1 MKQRRI
7 VSVARLGDLL
17 HFGHLLLTF
26 GDFLLVTLPIIRGKK
41 KSHKNYFSLLCV
53 LSLPAHGSDASSPD
67 TKAHEVF
74 AVQSAI

>member
-41 KSHKNYFSLLCV
+41 KSHKNYFFFKKNGPF
-53 LSLPAHGSDASSPD
+53 PASFFFIF
-67 TKAHEVF
+67 VF
-74 AVQSAI
+74 SIHSWQ

>member
-41 KSHKNYFSLLCV
+41 KSHKNYFFFLKMGHSRPLFSLF
-53 LSLPAHGSDASSPD
+53 LSFQYTVDS
-67 TKAHEVF
+67 KQMF
-74 AVQSAI
+74 NI

>member
-41 KSHKNYFSLLCV
+41 KSHKNYFFF
-53 LSLPAHGSDASSPD
+53 
-67 TKAHEVF
+67 KKKW
-74 AVQSAI
+74 AIPGLFFLYFCLFNTQLTVNKCSIYK